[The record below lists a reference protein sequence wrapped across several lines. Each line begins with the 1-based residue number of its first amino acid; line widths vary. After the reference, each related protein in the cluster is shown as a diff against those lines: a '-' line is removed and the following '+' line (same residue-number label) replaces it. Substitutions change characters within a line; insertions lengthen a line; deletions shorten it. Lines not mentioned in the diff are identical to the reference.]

1 MSTPY
6 NGNGT
11 APFVA
16 GSSTSQAA
24 ATSINGSAATL
35 RNTVLATIRAAGPN
49 GMTCDEVEQALS
61 MRHQTASAR
70 IRELSLRNQVF
81 DSTRR
86 RRTRSNRT
94 AVVWLA

>member
-1 MSTPY
+1 MTSY

-16 GSSTSQAA
+16 GSATSQAA
-24 ATSINGSAATL
+24 ATSINGSAANL
-35 RNTVLATIRAAGPN
+35 RNTVLSTIRAAGAH
-49 GMTCDEVEQALS
+49 GMTCDEVEVALS

-70 IRELSLRNQVF
+70 IRELFLRNQIF

-86 RRTRSNRT
+86 RRTRSNHT
-94 AVVWLA
+94 AVVWQA